1 MNGAAIYVDV
11 DGKIYACASLLGQ
24 NEYLIGDVEQGIDLA
39 KQEAIKNKLELIL
52 KKCFSCHY
60 FSNCGG
66 ACFARWIG
74 CGDESEQELECCL
87 KITAIDCYQQ
97 ER

>member
-1 MNGAAIYVDV
+1 MVQQFMLMLMVRFMLVRHCWD
-11 DGKIYACASLLGQ
+11 